1 MIQTRPGVL
10 WQPTTYQQLTNAARN
25 GDLSEAT
32 LRIEFKQRLGQT
44 PSARKSFAKELASLA
59 LDGGVLIVGITDES
73 DRDPDNPMTALNPQ
87 PLQGLTDRIEQ
98 IAGTVPDPPIQVHC
112 HELRETPTDTDGFV
126 VVQIPASGIGPHMV
140 DGCYYGRVGTQRQP
154 LTDAQVLL
162 HHQSRPATQDRT
174 LEALNKFQ
182 QHWSKR
188 PTDQSGQ
195 IPAQL
200 YLVAVP
206 AITRRD
212 MAADWLH
219 RGRGQTSNAFVHAHR
234 SHPDTVYVERRS
246 TMSKGIRWSNTTDNP
261 NTSTYNKLQVLEITE
276 DATISYFS
284 DRIGAR
290 RPDQAMQLFLDH
302 LCGRIHGFLNLV
314 ADFTNQIGYTGTL
327 DIALTVDNILNARAH
342 VPNGDGF
349 GFPYYDQEYFTNTI
363 TQPSLTLGQHARTVT
378 GELVLS
384 LLRTLGASELPNV
397 KAHLDNETSDS

>member
-25 GDLSEAT
+25 CDLSEAT
-32 LRIEFKQRLGQT
+32 LRIEFKQKLGQT

-182 QHWSKR
+182 QYWSKR

-206 AITRRD
+206 AITQRN
-212 MAADWLH
+212 MAADWL
-219 RGRGQTSNAFVHAHR
+219 RDFYVGLPRSRTLVEVCGFVLK
-234 SHPDTVYVERRS
+234 PGGVFLDVRRH
-246 TMSKGIRWSNTTDNP
+246 
-261 NTSTYNKLQVLEITE
+261 
-276 DATISYFS
+276 
-284 DRIGAR
+284 RIGLTYSLR
-290 RPDQAMQLFLDH
+290 R
-302 LCGRIHGFLNLV
+302 N
-314 ADFTNQIGYTGTL
+314 
-327 DIALTVDNILNARAH
+327 TVPSGGAGSRRGPGQPTILPQQRFAA
-342 VPNGDGF
+342 
-349 GFPYYDQEYFTNTI
+349 
-363 TQPSLTLGQHARTVT
+363 A
-378 GELVLS
+378 
-384 LLRTLGASELPNV
+384 
-397 KAHLDNETSDS
+397 